1 MRRNG
6 ERPGLTGG
14 RITSVIGGAMSV
26 SMTAVMS
33 AVRKNRV
40 GQRQKCLRK
49 KRKYQTENS
58 KKEKSRK
65 IKKRLAFL

>member
-33 AVRKNRV
+33 ADRKNRV
-40 GQRQKCLRK
+40 GQRQIACVKNGNT
-49 KRKYQTENS
+49 KRKTVKKKKVENS
-58 KKEKSRK
+58 KKD
-65 IKKRLAFL
+65 LLF